1 MNSEELSDRFLDYAT
16 SIIILLKSLGNSYQG
31 KHISKQL
38 LRSATSCGANYEEAR
53 AAESKADFSHKL
65 PRRGAFLKETSSERH
80 KLYYPKGIPK
90 GKELR
95 ESRFWIRLIKRAS
108 LIPKDKISPI
118 LSETDELI
126 KIIAKSVVTS
136 KIKKII

>member
-1 MNSEELSDRFLDYAT
+1 VNSEELSDRFLDYAA
-16 SIIILLKSLGNSYQG
+16 SIITLVKSLGNSYQG

-38 LRSATSCGANYEEAR
+38 LRSATSCGANYEEAQS
-53 AAESKADFSHKL
+53 AESKVDFSHKL
-65 PRRGAFLKETSSERH
+65 PQRGAFLKETPSERH
-80 KLYYPKGIPK
+80 KLYYPKGIPM

-108 LIPKDKISPI
+108 LIPKGKISPI

-126 KIIAKSVVTS
+126 KIIAKSVVT
-136 KIKKII
+136 

>member
-1 MNSEELSDRFLDYAT
+1 VNSEELSDRFLDYAA
-16 SIIILLKSLGNSYQG
+16 SIIILVKSLGNSYQG

-38 LRSATSCGANYEEAR
+38 LRSATSVGANYEEAKG
-53 AAESKADFSHKL
+53 AESKADFSHKL
-65 PRRGAFLKETSSERH
+65 QIVL
-80 KLYYPKGIPK
+80 
-90 GKELR
+90 KELR
-95 ESRFWIRLIKRAS
+95 ESRFWIRLIKRAG

-136 KIKKII
+136 KTKKQFAI

>member
-1 MNSEELSDRFLDYAT
+1 VNSEELSDRFLDYAA
-16 SIIILLKSLGNSYQG
+16 SIITLVKSLGNSYQG

-38 LRSATSCGANYEEAR
+38 LRSATFCGANYEEAQS
-53 AAESKADFSHKL
+53 AESKVDFSHKL
-65 PRRGAFLKETSSERH
+65 PQRGAFLKETPSERH
-80 KLYYPKGIPK
+80 KLYYPKGIPT
-90 GKELR
+90 GKKLR

-108 LIPKDKISPI
+108 LIPKGKISPI

-136 KIKKII
+136 KTKK

>member
-1 MNSEELSDRFLDYAT
+1 MNSEELSNRFLDYAT

-65 PRRGAFLKETSSERH
+65 QIVL
-80 KLYYPKGIPK
+80 
-90 GKELR
+90 KELR

-136 KIKKII
+136 RTKK